1 MAGGRPRCW
10 AGVGAGWNPA
20 VLSWVRSS
28 EQAGQPTASPVE
40 PGQRQPELAWDPPRR
55 LALRPLLAL
64 GSRRPRATRSL
75 ATPGKGGLEQALS
88 GLGCCCPNWLPPS
101 PRGIQAEGQR
111 RFRCWEQGTR
121 IKVEPVPPC
130 VGTPDCASRGWTA
143 RRLTGVCIERAP
155 RSSSEIWSVLLQLL
169 IVGGNS
175 KELRWRN
182 KGFALGAPGL
192 CHLLGGL

>member
-1 MAGGRPRCW
+1 M
-10 AGVGAGWNPA
+10 
-20 VLSWVRSS
+20 
-28 EQAGQPTASPVE
+28 
-40 PGQRQPELAWDPPRR
+40 
-55 LALRPLLAL
+55 ALRPLLAL

-88 GLGCCCPNWLPPS
+88 GLGCCCPNCLPPS

-130 VGTPDCASRGWTA
+130 VGTPDCASGGWTA
-143 RRLTGVCIERAP
+143 SRLTGVCIERAP
-155 RSSSEIWSVLLQLL
+155 RSSSEIRSVLLQLL

-182 KGFALGAPGL
+182 KGFHWVPQASAP
-192 CHLLGGL
+192 CLGGSEGRVGPWDEQSGYRTSATKATLYWSLGLRRFQGSGLFFRSQLWRRGQGAMAGA